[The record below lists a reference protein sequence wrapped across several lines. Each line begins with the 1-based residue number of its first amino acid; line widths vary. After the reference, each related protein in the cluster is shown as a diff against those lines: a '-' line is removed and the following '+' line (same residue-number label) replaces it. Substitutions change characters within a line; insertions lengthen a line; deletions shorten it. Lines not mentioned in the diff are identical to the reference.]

1 MGLPVVFYKGYF
13 LKNFGKKDL
22 RNLENE
28 QNFNAACKSW
38 AIFAKYSILDL

>member
-1 MGLPVVFYKGYF
+1 MFLWDFKGVYMGLPVVFYKGYF

-28 QNFNAACKSW
+28 
-38 AIFAKYSILDL
+38 